1 MECVLYIFV
10 IGLLNFGLGYCLAF
24 WTGAARPR
32 PRWQPP
38 IVEAIHMPA
47 PEQAVWDADPIVEP
61 PPEETSEE
69 TAEPAAEEPE
79 PPEELDL
86 ETLIDSIATR
96 STRLRK
102 LAAKLHKGR
111 VDDFQTTGW
120 RFVAELQEICT
131 PYLRQLERLTESG
144 TEVGALN
151 DEIEG
156 LTLVLFAQLETTLGN
171 LQHMDFN
178 GDLAGVKSRLLGE
191 IERLL
196 SGGDDLRAALEALAE
211 AEPVEEAAA

>member
-1 MECVLYIFV
+1 MEWVLYIFV

-38 IVEAIHMPA
+38 IVEAIHRPE
-47 PEQAVWDADPIVEP
+47 PEQAMWDAEPIVEP
-61 PPEETSEE
+61 PSEE
-69 TAEPAAEEPE
+69 TTEPAAEEPE

-96 STRLRK
+96 STRLRT

-120 RFVAELQEICT
+120 RFVAELQEICS
-131 PYLRQLERLTESG
+131 PYLRQLECLTDSG
-144 TEVGALN
+144 TEIGALN

-171 LQHMDFN
+171 LRHMDFN

-196 SGGDDLRAALEALAE
+196 SGGDDLRAALETLAE
-211 AEPVEEAAA
+211 AAPGEEEAAA